1 MKKNYFKSLAQ
12 VAILLCAPLFI
23 ASCDEFGTEDNPA
36 GAYPSINTAAVT
48 IDLKYGVDPT
58 YKRTAIA
65 ASAATIEYS
74 SSDEKVATVDE
85 TGVVTGVGA
94 GTCDIIAKPY
104 FIKNGSKLYT
114 NEEVKYPVTVNDWRA
129 NVKFDKPEAL
139 VNSAD
144 IADAEFKLINSVYPA
159 GATVTYSH
167 ALPTGA
173 TGTDPV
179 GGIDNSTGVI
189 TLSAKNGVSVITAT
203 INTVP
208 TGYEMNSFGDGTK
221 VEATF
226 TLTVKEG
233 IAYVSGYDAEGEP
246 IRTTMFLKDENDEDQ
261 YTTIN
266 DAWVAA
272 HTADITLDG
281 GVYYVEPQVAPTN
294 FPADKLT
301 NIFGHNVK
309 IKGDVTFILA
319 DGSFFQINGALMDDT
334 PNAHTIN
341 IYGQKALTGRFH
353 PYGDAGDRILDFKEI
368 NVYGGNL
375 NPSCGAAGSGAI
387 NKIGA
392 INIYK
397 GGILFAESYASYG
410 YGIKMK
416 ADTKITV
423 DGGILDV
430 VGKGSNADASYAVI
444 GDVVVKNKGEF
455 FATSAAYRAIDG
467 TVTATTAKASDDTTW
482 LWDPTNETYDGTWAA
497 FTSTTSKKYVWAK

>member
-144 IADAEFKLINSVYPA
+144 IDDAEFKLINSVYPA
-159 GATVTYSH
+159 GANVTYSH
-167 ALPTGA
+167 ALPTGV
-173 TGTDPV
+173 TDPDPV

-203 INTVP
+203 INSVP

-233 IAYVSGYDAEGEP
+233 IAYVSGYDAEGDP
-246 IRTTMFLKDENDEDQ
+246 IRTTMFLKGEDGKDQ
-261 YTTIN
+261 YTKIN
-266 DAWVAA
+266 NTVITAFNAA
-272 HTADITLDG
+272 AAVDVSLDG
-281 GVYYVEPQVAPTN
+281 GIYYVDATSGVPLN
-294 FPADKLT
+294 K
-301 NIFGHNVK
+301 NITL
-309 IKGDVTFILA
+309 KGDATFILA
-319 DGSFFQINGALMDDT
+319 DGSNFDINAAVMDDT
-334 PNAHTIN
+334 PDTHTIN
-341 IYGQKALTGRFH
+341 IYGQKLQSGILH
-353 PYGDAGDRILDFKEI
+353 PHGTAGDIILDFKEI
-368 NVYGGNL
+368 NVYGGML
-375 NPSCGAAGSGAI
+375 WPRCGSDGSGAL
-387 NKIGA
+387 NKISSV
-392 INIYK
+392 NIYK
-397 GGILFAESYASYG
+397 GGTLYAEHNMNYG
-410 YGIKMK
+410 YGIKMNTGGK
-416 ADTKITV
+416 VTV
-423 DGGILDV
+423 DGGTLEV
-430 VGKGSNADASYAVI
+430 VGKGSNADASYALI
-444 GDVVVKNKGEF
+444 GDVVVKNKGILK
-455 FATSAAYRAIDG
+455 ASSASYRAISG
-467 TVTATTAKASDDTTW
+467 TVTATTAMACDDTTW
-482 LWDPTNETYDGTWAA
+482 TPTATGYDGTWAA

>member
-114 NEEVKYPVTVNDWRA
+114 NEEVKYPVTVKDWRA
-129 NVKFDKPEAL
+129 QVKFAEAEAL

-144 IADAEFKLINSVYPA
+144 IVDNEFKLDKAIYPA
-159 GATVTYSH
+159 GATVTYSSV
-167 ALPTGA
+167 AAPGKTNAVTIDANTGA
-173 TGTDPV
+173 LTIANP
-179 GGIDNSTGVI
+179 
-189 TLSAKNGVSVITAT
+189 NGVSVITAT

-208 TGYEMNSFGDGTK
+208 TGYEMSSFGDGTK

-246 IRTTMFLKDENDEDQ
+246 IRTTMFLKGEDGKDQ
-261 YTTIN
+261 YKTIN
-266 DAWVAA
+266 NAWISAQS
-272 HTADITLDG
+272 ADVTLDG
-281 GVYYVEPQVAPTN
+281 GLYYVD
-294 FPADKLT
+294 PATTLPSL
-301 NIFGHNVK
+301 GHNIK
-309 IKGDVTFILA
+309 IKGDATFILA
-319 DGSFFQINGALMDDT
+319 DGSNFDINAAVMDDT
-334 PNAHTIN
+334 PDTHTVN
-341 IYGQKALTGRFH
+341 IYGQKLQSGILHPHGSTG
-353 PYGDAGDRILDFKEI
+353 DLILDFKEI
-368 NVYGGNL
+368 NVYGGQL
-375 NPSCGAAGSGAI
+375 NVTCGAAGSGSF
-387 NKIGA
+387 NKISS

-397 GGILFAESYASYG
+397 GGILYAEHNGSYG
-410 YGIKMK
+410 YGIKMNIGGK
-416 ADTKITV
+416 VTV
-423 DGGILDV
+423 DGGTLQV
-430 VGKGSNADASYAVI
+430 VGKGSNADASYALI
-444 GDVVVKNKGEF
+444 GDVVVKNKGELK
-455 FATSAAYRAIDG
+455 ASSASYRAING
-467 TVTATTAKASDDTTW
+467 TVTATTAKESDTATW
-482 LWDPTNETYDGTWAA
+482 TWDADNWETFTGT
-497 FTSTTSKKYVWAK
+497 SSKKYVWAK

>member
-104 FIKNGSKLYT
+104 FMKNGSKLYT

-129 NVKFDKPEAL
+129 KVKFATPEAL

-144 IADAEFKLINSVYPA
+144 IVDEEFKFTESEVYPA
-159 GATVTYSH
+159 GAGVTYTH
-167 ALPTGA
+167 AAPTGA
-173 TGTDPV
+173 TDPDPV
-179 GGIDNSTGVI
+179 YDIDNTTGVI
-189 TLSAKNGVSVITAT
+189 TLSAKNGVSVIKAT

-221 VEATF
+221 VEDTF

-233 IAYVSGYDAEGEP
+233 IAYISGYDAEGEP
-246 IRTTMFLKDENDEDQ
+246 IRTTLFRKDENGKDQ
-261 YTTIN
+261 YTVLDNTWGSALTS
-266 DAWVAA
+266 DV
-272 HTADITLDG
+272 TLDEG
-281 GVYYVEPQVAPTN
+281 MYSLEGFSMN
-294 FPADKLT
+294 H
-301 NIFGHNVK
+301 NIK
-309 IKGDVTFILA
+309 IKGDVTFVL
-319 DGSFFQINGALMDDT
+319 GSAFSQFNGSLIDDT
-334 PNAHTIN
+334 PGTHVIN
-341 IYGQKALTGRFH
+341 IFGTGTLH
-353 PYGDAGDRILDFKEI
+353 PYGDTGDRVMDFKEI
-368 NVYGGNL
+368 NVYGGMLWTYTN
-375 NPSCGAAGSGAI
+375 AVGSGGFNKNSAI
-387 NKIGA
+387 NV
-392 INIYK
+392 YK
-397 GGILFAESYASYG
+397 GGRIWAERGSNYG

-416 ADTKITV
+416 TGGIVTI
-423 DGGILDV
+423 DGGNLEV
-430 VGKGSNADASYAVI
+430 VGMGSNADASYALI
-444 GDVVVKNKGEF
+444 GDAIVKNKGQLI
-455 FATSAAYRAIDG
+455 AKSADYRAIDG
-467 TVTATTAKASDDTTW
+467 TVTATTAKACDDTTW
-482 LWDPTNETYDGTWAA
+482 TWDATTETYDGTWET
-497 FTSTTSKKYVWAK
+497 FTGTTGKKYVWAK

>member
-144 IADAEFKLINSVYPA
+144 IDDAEFKLINSVYPA
-159 GATVTYSH
+159 GANVTYSH
-167 ALPTGA
+167 DVPTGV
-173 TGTDPV
+173 TDPDPV

-203 INTVP
+203 INAVP

-246 IRTTMFLKDENDEDQ
+246 IRTTMFLKGEDGKDQ
-261 YTTIN
+261 YKTIDN
-266 DAWVAA
+266 AWISAQS
-272 HTADITLDG
+272 ADVTLDG
-281 GVYYVEPQVAPTN
+281 GLYYVD
-294 FPADKLT
+294 PATTTPSL
-301 NIFGHNVK
+301 GHNIK
-309 IKGDVTFILA
+309 IKGDATFILA
-319 DGSFFQINGALMDDT
+319 DGSNFEIDGAVMDDT
-334 PNAHTIN
+334 PDAHTIS
-341 IYGQKALTGRFH
+341 IYGQKNQSGKFH
-353 PYGDAGDRILDFKEI
+353 PYGTAGDRIMDFKEI
-368 NVYGGNL
+368 NVYGGRL
-375 NPSCGAAGSGAI
+375 APSCGAAGSGAI

-397 GGILFAESYASYG
+397 GGILYAEQSGSYG
-410 YGIKMK
+410 YGIKMNTGGK
-416 ADTKITV
+416 VTV
-423 DGGILDV
+423 DGGTLEV
-430 VGKGSNADASYAVI
+430 VGKGSNADASYALI
-444 GDVVVKNKGEF
+444 GDVVVKNKGELK
-455 FATSAAYRAIDG
+455 ASSASYRAING
-467 TVTATTAKASDDTTW
+467 TVTATTAKACDDTTW

>member
-65 ASAATIEYS
+65 ASAAAIEYS

-144 IADAEFKLINSVYPA
+144 IDDAEFKLINSVYPA

-167 ALPTGA
+167 ALPTGV
-173 TGTDPV
+173 TDPDPV

-208 TGYEMNSFGDGTK
+208 TGYEMSSFGDGTK

-246 IRTTMFLKDENDEDQ
+246 IRTTMFLKGEDGKDQ
-261 YTTIN
+261 YKTIDN
-266 DAWVAA
+266 AWI
-272 HTADITLDG
+272 TAQSADVTLDG
-281 GVYYVEPQVAPTN
+281 GLYYVD
-294 FPADKLT
+294 PATTPLSL
-301 NIFGHNVK
+301 GHNIK
-309 IKGDVTFILA
+309 IKGDATFILA
-319 DGSFFQINGALMDDT
+319 DGSNFEIVGAVMDETPDT
-334 PNAHTIN
+334 HTIN
-341 IYGQKALTGRFH
+341 IYGQKAQSGRLH
-353 PYGDAGDRILDFKEI
+353 PYGTAGDRILDFKEI
-368 NVYGGNL
+368 NVYGGL
-375 NPSCGAAGSGAI
+375 LWPSCSSDGSGAL
-387 NKIGA
+387 NKISS

-397 GGILFAESYASYG
+397 GGILYAEHYGSYG
-410 YGIKMK
+410 YGIKMNTGGK
-416 ADTKITV
+416 VTV
-423 DGGILDV
+423 DGGTLEV
-430 VGKGSNADASYAVI
+430 VGKGSNADASYALI
-444 GDVVVKNKGEF
+444 GDVVVKNKGVLK
-455 FATSAAYRAIDG
+455 ASSASYRAING
-467 TVTATTAKASDDTTW
+467 TVTATTAKACDDTTW